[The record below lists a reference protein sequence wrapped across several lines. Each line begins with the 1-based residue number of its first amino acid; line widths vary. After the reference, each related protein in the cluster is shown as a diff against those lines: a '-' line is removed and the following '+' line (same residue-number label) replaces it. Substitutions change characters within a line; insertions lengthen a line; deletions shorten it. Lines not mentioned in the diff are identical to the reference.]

1 MATRRKGASCGVD
14 LRWTGEDQDI
24 KRAFTWLARTGIGVR
39 FGSRPIGWYQ
49 QHNMAALDAIEA
61 AAKREGGDLSRVSV
75 RGGEV
80 YAGSKHLGSVQSF
93 YDAADRKGR

>member
-1 MATRRKGASCGVD
+1 MTTRRKGASRGVD
-14 LRWTGEDQDI
+14 LRWTGKEQDI
-24 KRAFTWLARTGIGVR
+24 KRA
-39 FGSRPIGWYQ
+39 IGWVQ

-80 YAGSKHLGSVQSF
+80 YAGSKRLGSVRSF
-93 YDAADRKGR
+93 YEAADRR

>member
-1 MATRRKGASCGVD
+1 MTTRRKGASRGVD
-14 LRWTGEDQDI
+14 LRWTGKEQDI

-39 FGSRPIGWYQ
+39 SGSRPIGWVQ

-80 YAGSKHLGSVQSF
+80 YAGSKRLGSVRSF
-93 YDAADRKGR
+93 YEAADRR